1 MPPRVP
7 IDDLPREVTRLADRL
22 RSLTDVRLSRPLPPY
37 GSRADAA
44 HAVAQLM
51 ADAAAT
57 LDGEPRRAVPRLTDF
72 AVADQVAVTGT
83 DLVSAA
89 AVGSG
94 AAPAPGVDVDAL
106 IEAVLARCREL
117 SAAL

>member
-1 MPPRVP
+1 M
-7 IDDLPREVTRLADRL
+7 DDLAREVTRLADRL
-22 RSLTDVRLSRPLPPY
+22 RSLTDVRLGRPLPPY

-57 LDGEPRRAVPRLTDF
+57 LAGEPRRTVPRLNDF

-83 DLVSAA
+83 DLVTAA
-89 AVGSG
+89 T
-94 AAPAPGVDVDAL
+94 AATAAQSAPGVDLDVL
-106 IEAVLARCREL
+106 VEAVLARCREL